1 MRDLNERLSRK
12 NSRRNMADRTETG
25 RQGLENLPLSKRRS
39 RTNVNAEQ
47 KNENEKDRE
56 IRRLQERLRDLE
68 PETVV
73 SHHIADNTTKNS
85 TRVQRI
91 IMDQSQ
97 MNGNGS
103 RNDNET
109 NEPTKTSETEEINE
123 MKTYLAGVMAAIT
136 NFEKRLSTRPDTC
149 PIPTD
154 RS

>member
-56 IRRLQERLRDLE
+56 IRRLQERLRELE
-68 PETVV
+68 TETVV
-73 SHHIADNTTKNS
+73 SHHVADNTTKNS
-85 TRVQRI
+85 TGVQRM

-97 MNGNGS
+97 MNGNGIG
-103 RNDNET
+103 NDNET
-109 NEPTKTSETEEINE
+109 NETSETKEINE
-123 MKTYLAGVMAAIT
+123 MKTYLAGGYGRHTKLRKAIVD
-136 NFEKRLSTRPDTC
+136 KTR
-149 PIPTD
+149 TD

>member
-1 MRDLNERLSRK
+1 MTSDNLWHL
-12 NSRRNMADRTETG
+12 ETG

-39 RTNVNAEQ
+39 RTNVYAEQ

-56 IRRLQERLRDLE
+56 IRRLQERLLE
-68 PETVV
+68 LETETVV

-97 MNGNGS
+97 MNGNGIG
-103 RNDNET
+103 NDNET
-109 NEPTKTSETEEINE
+109 NETSETKEINE

-136 NFEKRLSTRPDTC
+136 NFEKLLSTRPGTC